1 LEKFACWNEVIDGL
15 GVEIDRLD
23 RILKG
28 NREPIHVINGSNV
41 FFNGKIVSKISEWI
55 SRGRRMVS

>member
-1 LEKFACWNEVIDGL
+1 MIDGL